1 MKTLLLLTTII
12 FFSQN
17 LLAGEKEQILDIMS
31 TQEKAWNNADLEGFM
46 QAYWKSEE
54 LKFIG
59 KSGIKYGWQLTLDN
73 YKKSYPDKAAMGT
86 LHFDVLQVEI
96 VKDTAFVLGKWQLS
110 RVEDTLKGFY
120 TLYWRKIEG
129 QWKIIIDHSS

>member
-1 MKTLLLLTTII
+1 MKILLLLTSII
-12 FFSQN
+12 FLSQN
-17 LLAGEKEQILDIMS
+17 LLAGEKEQILHIMS
-31 TQEKAWNNADLEGFM
+31 IQEKAWNNADLEGFM

-59 KSGIKYGWQLTLDN
+59 KSGIQYGWQLTLDN
-73 YKKSYPDKAAMGT
+73 YKKSYPDKATMGT
-86 LHFDVLQVEI
+86 LHFDVLQIEI
-96 VKDTAFVLGKWQLS
+96 VKNTAFVLGKWQLS

-120 TLYWRKIEG
+120 TLYWRKVDG

>member
-1 MKTLLLLTTII
+1 MKTLLLLFTVI
-12 FFSQN
+12 FFSQDMV
-17 LLAGEKEQILDIMS
+17 AGEKEQILDIMS
-31 TQEKAWNNADLEGFM
+31 TQEKAWNNADLESFM
-46 QAYWKSEE
+46 QAYWKSDK

-59 KSGIKYGWQLTLDN
+59 KSGIKYGWHLTLDN

-110 RVEDTLKGFY
+110 RVQDTLKGFY
-120 TLYWRKIEG
+120 TLYWKKIDG

>member
-73 YKKSYPDKAAMGT
+73 YKTSYPDKAAMGT

>member
-1 MKTLLLLTTII
+1 MKTLLLLVTVI
-12 FFSQN
+12 FFSQDM
-17 LLAGEKEQILDIMS
+17 LAGEKEQILNIMS

-46 QAYWKSEE
+46 QAYWKSDK

-96 VKDTAFVLGKWQLS
+96 IKDTAFVLGKWQLS
-110 RVEDTLKGFY
+110 RVQDTLKGFY
-120 TLYWRKIEG
+120 TLYWKKIDG

>member
-1 MKTLLLLTTII
+1 MKTLLLLATVI

-46 QAYWKSEE
+46 QAYWKSDQ

-86 LHFDVLQVEI
+86 LHFDVLQIEI

-110 RVEDTLKGFY
+110 RVKDTLKGFY
-120 TLYWRKIEG
+120 TLYWKRLDG
-129 QWKIIIDHSS
+129 QWNIIIDHSS

>member
-1 MKTLLLLTTII
+1 MKIHLLLITII

-17 LLAGEKEQILDIMS
+17 LFASEKEQILKIMNI
-31 TQEKAWNNADLEGFM
+31 QEQAWNNADLEGFM
-46 QAYWKSEE
+46 QAYWKSDE

>member
-1 MKTLLLLTTII
+1 MKIHLLLITII

-17 LLAGEKEQILDIMS
+17 LFASEKEQILKIMNI
-31 TQEKAWNNADLEGFM
+31 QEQAWNNADLEGFM
-46 QAYWKSEE
+46 QAYWKSDE

-86 LHFDVLQVEI
+86 LHFDIIQVEI

-110 RVEDTLKGFY
+110 RVKDTLKGFY
-120 TLYWRKIEG
+120 TLYWRKIDN